1 MAYRSNGVRRKN
13 KAVPLPIWQELFVAV
28 EMVCLKVSPVYWGF
42 GIPPGDGSAVV
53 VVPGFMG
60 TDLYLSEFRAWLGR
74 IGYKPYHS
82 KIGLNAEC
90 PNLLIRQ
97 HLMQTVE
104 SACRTTRKRVHLVG
118 HSLGGL
124 LARAVA
130 SQMPDQVASVITMG
144 APFRGISAHS
154 SILQLSELVRDQILQ
169 RHGEDVLP
177 DCYTSRCTCD
187 FLESIAGTIPRSV
200 RQSAIYTKSDGIV
213 DWRVC
218 RTGRPAIDFEVSATH
233 LGLAFNPIVY
243 DVVARR
249 LAAAQDDRAVPAR
262 ARTRPTTSIVQ
273 IAQIAPCRRGP
284 RPAAAP
290 RKRRLAAR

>member
-1 MAYRSNGVRRKN
+1 MASRSNGVRRKN
-13 KAVPLPIWQELFVAV
+13 KAVPLPIWQELLVAV

-104 SACRTTRKRVHLVG
+104 SARRTTRKRVHLIG

-154 SILQLSELVRDQILQ
+154 SILRLAEMVRDQILQ

-177 DCYTSRCTCD
+177 NCYTEPVHVRLSGIDRRHD
-187 FLESIAGTIPRSV
+187 PALGPAVRDLHEVRWDRGLARLPDRPSGHGLRGLGDAPR
-200 RQSAIYTKSDGIV
+200 
-213 DWRVC
+213 DWRSI
-218 RTGRPAIDFEVSATH
+218 RSS
-233 LGLAFNPIVY
+233 
-243 DVVARR
+243 
-249 LAAAQDDRAVPAR
+249 
-262 ARTRPTTSIVQ
+262 TT
-273 IAQIAPCRRGP
+273 
-284 RPAAAP
+284 
-290 RKRRLAAR
+290 